1 MIRFSI
7 LIEQHTHDMNKINQ
21 QRRWWLVASSVVFTG
36 VVLLI
41 FGWDWLSGLH
51 NISIWWIVVSLML
64 IICMNW
70 WYWTMK
76 VISHL
81 LEHQHT
87 ESIMMYD
94 MLSEIKEIKDHIKQ
108 LTLDNES

>member
-1 MIRFSI
+1 
-7 LIEQHTHDMNKINQ
+7 
-21 QRRWWLVASSVVFTG
+21 
-36 VVLLI
+36 
-41 FGWDWLSGLH
+41 
-51 NISIWWIVVSLML
+51 
-64 IICMNW
+64 MNW

>member
-7 LIEQHTHDMNKINQ
+7 LIEQHNNDMHKINE
-21 QRRWWLVASSVVFTG
+21 QRRWWLFASSMVFSG
-36 VVLLI
+36 VIFLI
-41 FGWDWLSGLH
+41 FGWDW
-51 NISIWWIVVSLML
+51 ISEFNHKSLWWVIISLML

-81 LEHQHT
+81 LVHQCS
-87 ESIMMYD
+87 EYD
-94 MLSEIKEIKDHIKQ
+94 MIAELLNEIKELKEHIKQ
-108 LTLDNES
+108 LSIDNKQ